1 MSRFVL
7 KPMEFNGEDI
17 HVKIP
22 KGLVTEGLKMKGTKK
37 SNTQKVLSKLQM
49 LNITKNSKGLAVHN
63 GNVLKGVN
71 FDKAVYYI
79 SKGILKKNY
88 RPFNTLLGYHS

>member
-7 KPMEFNGEDI
+7 KPMEYSGEDI

-22 KGLVTEGLKMKGTKK
+22 KGLVTEGLKIKRTKK
-37 SNTQKVLSKLQM
+37 SNTQKVLSKLQL
-49 LNITKNSKGLAVHN
+49 LNVAKNPKGLAVHD

-71 FDKAVYYI
+71 FDKAVCYI
-79 SKGILKKNY
+79 SKGILKKKY
-88 RPFNTLLGYHS
+88 RAFNSLLGYQS